1 MGACAARTA
10 PHAADAGGGD
20 LNGEEAGGK
29 WRSRIFG
36 PPSANSRQSYPALV
50 VVQRPGGIE
59 CPLVFCYGRRDANAA
74 ESSKTRLAAPKSGP
88 QVHGMC
94 DEHVGWLLM
103 QPLAKELAKLGF
115 VVPRRRR
122 NLGETKPALADSQA
136 AAGVVLF
143 ETPSRY

>member
-1 MGACAARTA
+1 MPVGLLLR
-10 PHAADAGGGD
+10 P
-20 LNGEEAGGK
+20 
-29 WRSRIFG
+29 SR
-36 PPSANSRQSYPALV
+36 RQ
-50 VVQRPGGIE
+50 RCRIIK
-59 CPLVFCYGRRDANAA
+59 N
-74 ESSKTRLAAPKSGP
+74 TRLAAPKSGP